1 MTLNN
6 KYDFILY
13 FTVDKANPNGD
24 PLNGNRPRINYEG
37 LGEVSDVCIKR
48 KIRNRMIDLGKGVFV
63 QSDEKRVD
71 EFRSLKDRFDSVD
84 DIKIAVKDSND
95 YEVEKLACNRWL
107 DVRSFGQVLAFK
119 ADDKK
124 SGNKGVS
131 IGIRGPVS
139 IHTAVSEEVIDVT
152 SMQITKSVNSET
164 NKKNPSEKT
173 SDTMGMKHR
182 VDFGVYKLVGS
193 INPQLS
199 EKTGFSD
206 EDAETLKTCL
216 LTLFE
221 NDASSARPE
230 GSIEVNKLFWFKHNS
245 TSGQYSAAKM
255 HRCINLEVENPEMYT
270 FERYGIIENVPEG
283 FAREEKSDVLVEY
296 IGL

>member
-1 MTLNN
+1 MSLNN
-6 KYDFILY
+6 KYDFVLF
-13 FTVDKANPNGD
+13 FTVKKANPNGD
-24 PLNGNRPRINYEG
+24 PLNGNRPRVNYEG

-48 KIRNRMIDLGKGVFV
+48 KIRNRMIDLGKDVFV
-63 QSDEKRVD
+63 QSDEKRID
-71 EFRSLKDRFDSVD
+71 DFRSLKDRFDSVD
-84 DIKIAVKDSND
+84 EIKKAVKEGNDSD
-95 YEVEKLACNRWL
+95 VEMLTCKRWL
-107 DVRSFGQVLAFK
+107 DVRTFGQVLAFK

-139 IHTAVSEEVIDVT
+139 IHTAVSEEVVDVT

-206 EDAETLKTCL
+206 EDADTIKECL

-245 TSGQYSAAKM
+245 ASGQYSAAKI
-255 HRCINLEVENPEMYT
+255 HRSVQLDVDNPELYT
-270 FERYGIIENVPEG
+270 FDRYEIIENVPEG
-283 FAREEKSDVLVEY
+283 FAREDKSDALVEY

>member
-1 MTLNN
+1 MLLSN
-6 KYDFILY
+6 KYDFVMY
-13 FTVDKANPNGD
+13 FTVEKANPNGD

-37 LGEVSDVCIKR
+37 KGEVSDVCIKR
-48 KIRNRMIDLGKGVFV
+48 KIRNRMMDLGRSVFV
-63 QSDEKRVD
+63 QSDEKRID

-84 DIKIAVKDSND
+84 EIKKAASDD
-95 YEVEKLACNRWL
+95 EVEKLACNKWL
-107 DVRSFGQVLAFK
+107 DVRAFGQVLAFK
-119 ADDKK
+119 ANDKK

-139 IHTAVSEEVIDVT
+139 IHTAVSEDVVDVT

-193 INPQLS
+193 INPQLAQ
-199 EKTGFSD
+199 KTGFSD
-206 EDAETLKTCL
+206 KDAETIKNCL

-230 GSIEVNKLFWFKHNS
+230 GSIYVNKLFWFKHNS
-245 TSGQYSAAKM
+245 SSGQYSAAKV
-255 HRCINLEVENPEMYT
+255 HRSINLEVVNPEVSS
-270 FERYGIIENVPEG
+270 FDRYGIKEDSLEG
-283 FAREEKSDVLVEY
+283 FKREEISDELVEY
-296 IGL
+296 IGV